1 MGSEVALC
9 WIKGKKKCCWS
20 WVENL
25 VVKIRK
31 AVERQRWFHV
41 SGVLNPA
48 DVTRV
53 CSREFIDEWFDVPEV
68 FHSDRFET
76 IKFDFSSWLWMVKKM
91 VHSEIKLRSFRDAGN
106 AKSVRRN
113 ELAVNLPNKYL
124 FKINAEEGKTLG
136 VVHMR

>member
-1 MGSEVALC
+1 M
-9 WIKGKKKCCWS
+9 
-20 WVENL
+20 N
-25 VVKIRK
+25 IRK

-48 DVTRV
+48 DATRV
-53 CSREFIDEWFDVPEV
+53 CSTECIDEWFDRPEV

-76 IKFDFSSWLWMVKKM
+76 IKFDFSSWLRMVKKM
-91 VHSEIKLRSFRDAGN
+91 VHSEIKTRSFRDAGN
-106 AKSVRRN
+106 AKSVKSN
-113 ELAVNLPNKYL
+113 ELAVNLPNEYL